1 MAPLRTRT
9 STHSARVTLYEPA
22 AAPATT
28 LAAATA
34 DEAPRATSSAP
45 ATPRRRTRSS
55 TAASSPAVKYERDD
69 DAPAWAEEG
78 EDDAAGFEELKPT
91 TTTPKAK
98 SPRKPKP
105 HVTKLAVPHPAPKN
119 WERTY
124 AVIREQRKGI
134 VAAVDLMGCEQGGR
148 EAQKKEE
155 DAGAALVDSDKAR
168 RLSTLVSLMLSS
180 QTKDPVTHQATVN
193 LRNDLPGGLTVDAL
207 EKTSIEEIDRCIK
220 SVGFHNTKAKN
231 LKLLATRLR
240 ELHDGDVPGDL
251 TSLLAI
257 VGVGPKMAFL
267 YLQSIG
273 QNVGIGVD
281 THVHR
286 ITHRLRW
293 HKKEPKHAEETRLN
307 LESWLP
313 QHLWPSVNKMLVG
326 FGQEICKP
334 VGPRCDLC
342 DVAKEKL
349 CPSRRV
355 VVPSPRKKVK
365 LEVEVEVKG
374 EGEEGV
380 KEEGEGEDRASAP
393 RVEVK
398 LEEETQGVVAV
409 KAEDDGRFLVEER
422 EVKTE
427 VVEATAVPET
437 S

>member
-9 STHSARVTLYEPA
+9 SAHSARVTLYEPA
-22 AAPATT
+22 AASISS

-34 DEAPRATSSAP
+34 PASTSAP

-55 TAASSPAVKYERDD
+55 TAASSPVVKYERDD
-69 DAPAWAEEG
+69 DDNAPAWAADEG
-78 EDDAAGFEELKPT
+78 DDSDAAAFEELKPAP
-91 TTTPKAK
+91 TTPKAK

-105 HVTKLAVPHPAPKN
+105 HVTKLANPHPAPKN

-155 DAGAALVDSDKAR
+155 DAGAAPVDSDKAR

-180 QTKDPVTHQATVN
+180 QTKDPVTHQATVT

-207 EKTSIEEIDRCIK
+207 DKASVDDIDRCIAK
-220 SVGFHNTKAKN
+220 VGFHNTKARN

-240 ELHDGDVPGDL
+240 ELHDGDVPSDL
-251 TSLLAI
+251 ASLLDI
-257 VGVGPKMAFL
+257 VGVGPKMSYL

-273 QNVGIGVD
+273 QNIGIGVD

-293 HKKEPKHAEETRLN
+293 HKKEPKTPEETRLN

-334 VGPRCDLC
+334 VAPRCDLC
-342 DVAKEKL
+342 DVAREKL

-365 LEVEVEVKG
+365 VELEIKDEEGLVKG
-374 EGEEGV
+374 EQ
-380 KEEGEGEDRASAP
+380 GEDAASAP
-393 RVEVK
+393 RLEVK

-409 KAEDDGRFLVEER
+409 KAEGDGRVLVAER
-422 EVKTE
+422 EVKNE
-427 VVEATAVPET
+427 VVEAATVPGGEA